1 VHDTDDQFMFLCFDV
16 VRPALRDRF
25 VGRRRGSRVG

>member
-1 VHDTDDQFMFLCFDV
+1 MFLCFDV